1 MKLGEVQSLL
11 MPKETHHLDADKE
24 VAAVVYDSRKATP
37 GALFVAIRGFKTDG
51 HRFIEQAVQ
60 CGAVGIVCEAL
71 PATLVPECSYFVVPD
86 SRWALAVLAKAFY
99 GNVSDK
105 LTIVGITGT
114 NGKTTTSYL
123 IKSILEA
130 NGWKTGLIGTVEYH
144 LGDEILE
151 AERTTP
157 EAVEL
162 HQFFDKMVHAGCTHC
177 VMEVSSHSLALQRTV
192 GIRFQVAV
200 FTNLSRDHLDFHGT
214 MENYFRAKKRLFDS
228 LDKDAIAITNADDA
242 YSKRIVADCPAPV
255 MTYGLCS
262 NGAVAH
268 SEPNAVTVSAKV
280 LRYELG
286 STSVVLNV
294 QGELHTHSFEMIGRF
309 NLYNILA
316 AYSAGLAL
324 GIEHHRI
331 IQGISK
337 CKGVR
342 GRMEQVWS
350 SDQRCAV
357 IDYAHSP
364 DALEN
369 VLRTL
374 REVLPQGGRLIVLF
388 GCGGDRDRGKRP
400 EMGRIAEQ
408 LADVLILTS
417 DNPRSEDPEKI
428 LDDIESG
435 LQHTKPTYRITNRQ
449 DAIEYGISLLRQ
461 GDVLLVAGK
470 GHETY
475 QEMGGVRYPFD
486 DRAVVEAIFQK
497 EGKRGRSF

>member
-1 MKLGEVQSLL
+1 MLGELERLLESQQVYHLNPAQLVQ
-11 MPKETHHLDADKE
+11 
-24 VAAVVYDSRKATP
+24 AVVYDSRKACA
-37 GALFVAIRGFKTDG
+37 GALFVAIRGLKTDG

-60 CGAVGIVCEAL
+60 NGAVAVVCETL
-71 PATLVPECSYFVVPD
+71 PAVLSHACAYIVVPD
-86 SRWALAVLAKAFY
+86 SRKALAIAAKAFY
-99 GNVSDK
+99 GNASDK

-114 NGKTTTSYL
+114 NGKTTTSFL

-130 NGWKTGLIGTVEYH
+130 NGWKTGLIGTVAYH
-144 LGDEILE
+144 LGDEVVE

-162 HQFFDKMVHAGCTHC
+162 HQFFDKMVRAGCTHC

-214 MENYFRAKKRLFDS
+214 MENYFRAKKILFDG
-228 LDKDAIAITNADDA
+228 LDANAIAITNADDE
-242 YSKRIVADCPAPV
+242 YGKRIVADCQAPV
-255 MTYGLCS
+255 WTYC
-262 NGAVAH
+262 VQ
-268 SEPNAVTVSAKV
+268 SETKPRLASQAATVSAKV

-286 STSVVLNV
+286 ATSVMLNAH
-294 QGELHTHSFEMIGRF
+294 GETHTHTFALIGRF
-309 NLYNILA
+309 NLYNLLA

-324 GIEHHRI
+324 GVAHREI
-331 IQGISK
+331 VEGLSR
-337 CKGVR
+337 CRGVR

-350 SDQRCAV
+350 SDQRCVV

-369 VLRTL
+369 VLRAL
-374 REVLPQGGRLIVLF
+374 REVMPPNGRLIALF
-388 GCGGDRDRGKRP
+388 GCGGERDRGKRP
-400 EMGRIAEQ
+400 EMGRIAEH
-408 LADVLILTS
+408 LADELILTS

-428 LDDIESG
+428 LDDIASG
-435 LQHTKPTYRITNRQ
+435 LQGTKPVQRIVNRAE
-449 DAIEYGISLLRQ
+449 AIAHGIALLRQ

-475 QEMGGVRYPFD
+475 QEINGVRYPFD
-486 DRAVVEAIFQK
+486 DRAVVEAIFQR
-497 EGKRGRSF
+497 EEEKRGRAL